1 MGDKN
6 NAGPPVIH
14 FSSSVD
20 TEHAGTLSTTSC
32 NIYPALPLENPILLP
47 GCNGISAG
55 SPMTPSAPR
64 RMGHFSA
71 LPRVNLPNIR
81 VPEMM
86 DISSYIP
93 TIKPPAFLKD
103 VYSFPI
109 QVGDHVNREV
119 RSIGNNINKII
130 DRGDV
135 FLQKPPPLPEFTNW
149 SIFGALFS
157 IFGSFFDHGS
167 DIAAAYVL
175 WDEPDSIWWFSLTVT
190 LIVVPTIFVNAFSL
204 YWYCNEDY
212 QASRRMFSNSS
223 RPGFSKCWWV
233 FRIIVHILLLGPIF
247 RYIDLLY
254 YGVKS
259 RKSRL
264 QRINVQGP
272 YCPWPK
278 QQAEMK
284 KQVEYY
290 NLLLHEERDIAI
302 LELMHSFMQ
311 DAPQLILQL
320 YILAK
325 RPPQST
331 TGNDY
336 IITVLVQ
343 SVSSLSSLMAL
354 AWSLTSY
361 QRTLRYA
368 VPDKPQM
375 SVGGSASTF
384 LWHTFQVASRVLALA
399 LFANAFKQEVFI
411 ALGGHWALMI
421 VWILAQRTNF
431 CGTNDGKRKHCEEFF
446 YNVVVGWMFT
456 FVMINVKAAATR
468 VKYSVYYLLM
478 AAENTTMIVLWFLQ
492 PESDNH
498 WYHLP
503 ALIGTC
509 VSFVLGLFFMFLYY
523 TRYHPDGKMP
533 KKNESAKLF

>member
-1 MGDKN
+1 
-6 NAGPPVIH
+6 
-14 FSSSVD
+14 
-20 TEHAGTLSTTSC
+20 
-32 NIYPALPLENPILLP
+32 
-47 GCNGISAG
+47 
-55 SPMTPSAPR
+55 
-64 RMGHFSA
+64 
-71 LPRVNLPNIR
+71 
-81 VPEMM
+81 
-86 DISSYIP
+86 
-93 TIKPPAFLKD
+93 
-103 VYSFPI
+103 
-109 QVGDHVNREV
+109 
-119 RSIGNNINKII
+119 
-130 DRGDV
+130 
-135 FLQKPPPLPEFTNW
+135 
-149 SIFGALFS
+149 
-157 IFGSFFDHGS
+157 
-167 DIAAAYVL
+167 
-175 WDEPDSIWWFSLTVT
+175 
-190 LIVVPTIFVNAFSL
+190 
-204 YWYCNEDY
+204 
-212 QASRRMFSNSS
+212 
-223 RPGFSKCWWV
+223 
-233 FRIIVHILLLGPIF
+233 
-247 RYIDLLY
+247 
-254 YGVKS
+254 
-259 RKSRL
+259 
-264 QRINVQGP
+264 
-272 YCPWPK
+272 
-278 QQAEMK
+278 
-284 KQVEYY
+284 
-290 NLLLHEERDIAI
+290 
-302 LELMHSFMQ
+302 
-311 DAPQLILQL
+311 
-320 YILAK
+320 
-325 RPPQST
+325 
-331 TGNDY
+331 
-336 IITVLVQ
+336 
-343 SVSSLSSLMAL
+343 MAL

-421 VWILAQRTNF
+421 VWILAQVQSIHIKLRYKVKRRGLFSLQRTNF